1 MAPLKCTKNDI
12 ESLSYFDLLN
22 LGYNLLEGCEAS
34 VTDRK
39 TGKTPEMKRR
49 EIYDKNALLKI
60 INHEDLK
67 TPISVLSSSAD
78 FVFDMKKPQK
88 IEKLLF
94 ASFYQG
100 NANYNVG
107 EFAIFASNDRESLF
121 DDSNMIAHE
130 EGGINW
136 HSGKRNN
143 ADWLYDVEGSC
154 RFLGLRVYKANEV
167 DDVIRPKNFAA
178 YNSENNEKR
187 AYIPNH
193 IGKNALKGLE
203 PNVLTSGIA
212 FEDNALFPLKAGE
225 NLKFSLENEK
235 VFTDIKVI
243 TKGEASLSCGGEV
256 PEGKPIIYGRYLY
269 TFKNSVEGEIVIT
282 ALEDAEIDFVSAAT
296 SYKEASVDFNDT
308 IVEDFY
314 GIGAD
319 VLPMA
324 FMPES
329 LKTGYNDVYWEME
342 RRRINLVRPNVIRF
356 WFQPDWLVETYE
368 QYKNGEYNFDTEKMY
383 SVYKY
388 LDAFKEAGSEIELN
402 FNFTISH
409 DAQKWFSLSV
419 PPAFT
424 YKALPRELDLF
435 AKCCAATLKELI
447 FNRGYDNI
455 KYLTFYNE
463 LDYREWA
470 LKAASDTDIENP
482 IKEHWE
488 KTLRMCRAE
497 LDKVGLSNIKM
508 WGCEQS
514 GSNKSQKDWMD
525 YFEENCSDVLD
536 VHSSHRYQINSSN
549 NKDYLKMLNDGAK
562 TKPVV
567 ITECGQCYS
576 NDEYSFD
583 LNHVQF
589 FCELANAG
597 ISGALIWCLSGVA
610 ITDPCSFTMRNFIDM
625 WDSLQFDGAINNVR
639 EVFYEWAM
647 LCRYIPNHCKSV
659 RTKVDCGNDMRCCAF
674 KIGEDDYTV
683 VVELDSAGSERNIK
697 LNLGENIGK
706 KMYRHIYKRPYSRN
720 GNALLPPVSKEIF
733 VNDTIED
740 TVGGDYM
747 EIVYTT
753 IPPVHQIELGATEI
767 FLKAGESYLLSA
779 QNIDGFGDISWE
791 MGAQIGDG
799 FELIALEPRIN
810 VSKDAKSG
818 DMCAVKAFSALN
830 PETYSVVIVK
840 VK

>member
-1 MAPLKCTKNDI
+1 MAPLKCTKNNI

-39 TGKTPEMKRR
+39 TGKTPEMKRKA
-49 EIYDKNALLKI
+49 IYDKNALLKI

-94 ASFYQG
+94 ASFYQSD
-100 NANYNVG
+100 ANYNVG

-203 PNVLTSGIA
+203 PSEITNGIA
-212 FEDNALFPLKAGE
+212 FEQDGLYLLKAGE
-225 NLKFSLENEK
+225 DLKLKPKNER

-243 TKGEASLSCGGEV
+243 TKGVAALSCCGETPV
-256 PEGKPIIYGRYLY
+256 GEPIIYGRYLY
-269 TFKNSVEGEIVIT
+269 SFNTDTEDEIVIT
-282 ALEDAEIDFVSAAT
+282 ALKDAEIDYVSAAT
-296 SYKEASVDFNDT
+296 VYKEASIDFNDT
-308 IVEDFY
+308 IVDDFY
-314 GIGAD
+314 GIGAN

-329 LKTGYNDVYWEME
+329 LDTGYNEVYWEME
-342 RRRINLVRPNVIRF
+342 RRRINLVQPNVIRF
-356 WFQPDWLVETYE
+356 WFQPDWIFETQE
-368 QYKNGEYNFDTEKMY
+368 QYENGDFNFDTQKMY

-388 LDAFKEAGSEIELN
+388 LDAFKESGSEIEFN
-402 FNFTISH
+402 FNFTISR
-409 DAQKWFSLSV
+409 DVWEWFSLPV
-419 PPAFT
+419 PSAFS
-424 YKALPRELDLF
+424 YKALPKDIDLF

-447 FNRGYDNI
+447 VNRGYDNI
-455 KYLTFYNE
+455 KYLTFFNE
-463 LDYREWA
+463 LDYRERIWKETTHKGMEHP
-470 LKAASDTDIENP
+470 LKNY
-482 IKEHWE
+482 WE
-488 KTLRMCRAE
+488 KILRACRAE
-497 LDKVGLSNIKM
+497 LDKVGLKDIKM

-514 GSNKSQKDWMD
+514 GSNESQKDWMD
-525 YFEENCSDVLD
+525 YFEENCADVLD
-536 VHSSHRYQINSSN
+536 VHTSHRYEASVAI
-549 NKDYLKMLNDGAK
+549 NKDYLKMLNEGAK

-576 NDEYSFD
+576 NGDYSFD
-583 LNHVQF
+583 LNHAQF
-589 FCELANAG
+589 FSELTNAG
-597 ISGALIWCLSGVA
+597 ISGALIWCLSGVS

-639 EVFYEWAM
+639 EVYYEWAM
-647 LCRYIPNHCKSV
+647 LCRYVPNHCKSV
-659 RTKVDCGNDMRCCAF
+659 KTKIDCGNDIRCCAF

-683 VVELDSAGSERNIK
+683 VVELDSAASERNIK

>member
-1 MAPLKCTKNDI
+1 MAPLKCTGKSTKALDF
-12 ESLSYFDLLN
+12 YDVWY
-22 LGYNLLEGCEAS
+22 LGYNLLENADLS
-34 VTDRK
+34 VTDRE
-39 TGKTPEMKRR
+39 TGETPEMKLNL
-49 EIYDKNALLKI
+49 IYNKNALEGIITRENLK
-60 INHEDLK
+60 NHID
-67 TPISVLSSSAD
+67 VFANSAD
-78 FVFDMKKPQK
+78 FVFDMKKSQK
-88 IEKLLF
+88 IEKILF
-94 ASFYQG
+94 TSFFAP
-100 NANYNVG
+100 NANYTVG
-107 EFAIFASNDRESLF
+107 EFAIFASNDRETLF
-121 DDSNMIAHE
+121 DDSNMVAHE
-130 EGGINW
+130 EGGKNW
-136 HSGKRNN
+136 TSGKRNH
-143 ADWLYDVEGSC
+143 ADWLYDTEGSC
-154 RFLGLRVYKANEV
+154 RFLGLRVFKANET
-167 DDVIRPKNFAA
+167 DDIIRPENFAVF
-178 YNSENNEKR
+178 NSENTEKR
-187 AYIPNH
+187 KYIDTYF
-193 IGKNALKGLE
+193 GKNALKGLE
-203 PNVLTSGIA
+203 PKKLTSGIA
-212 FEDNALFPLKAGE
+212 FEDNALFQLKAGE

-235 VFTDIKVI
+235 VFTNLNVI
-243 TKGEASLSCGGEV
+243 TKGEANLSCGGEV

-282 ALEDAEIDFVSAAT
+282 ALEDAEIDYVTADT
-296 SYKEASVDFNDT
+296 SYKEASVNFNDT

-342 RRRINLVRPNVIRF
+342 RRRINLVRPHVIRL

-368 QYKNGEYNFDTEKMY
+368 QYKNGDYNFDAEKMY

-388 LDAFKEAGSEIELN
+388 LDAFKEAGCEIE
-402 FNFTISH
+402 FDFGWKVSSH
-409 DAQKWFSLSV
+409 AQEWFSFPETPQKSASA
-419 PPAFT
+419 P
-424 YKALPRELDLF
+424 KELDLF

-463 LDYREWA
+463 PDYAHDAPDRGDFIVIGTPR
-470 LKAASDTDIENP
+470 KVY
-482 IKEHWE
+482 WE
-488 KTLRMCRAE
+488 KMLRMCRAE
-497 LDKVGLSNIKM
+497 LDNAGLSDIKM
-508 WGCEQS
+508 WCCEQS
-514 GSNKSQKDWMD
+514 GCNEDQKEWMN

-536 VHSSHRYQINSSN
+536 VHTSHRYQSDSAN
-549 NKDYLKMLNDGAK
+549 NKEYLKMLNEGAK

-576 NDEYSFD
+576 NEIYSFD
-583 LNHVQF
+583 QNHVQF

-625 WDSLQFDGAINNVR
+625 WDSLQFDGAIDNVR
-639 EVFYEWAM
+639 EVYYEWAM

-720 GNALLPPVSKEIF
+720 GNATLPPVSKEIS
-733 VNDTIED
+733 VHDTLCD

-753 IPPVHQIELGATEI
+753 LPPVHQIELGSTEI
-767 FLKAGESYLLSA
+767 FLSPGENYRLSA
-779 QNIDGFGDISWE
+779 RNIDGFGAIDWE
-791 MGAQIGDG
+791 ITAQIGDG
-799 FELIALEPRIN
+799 FEMVGLESLIK
-810 VSKDAKSG
+810 VSEDAKPG
-818 DMCAVKAFSALN
+818 DMCAVKAYSVGN
-830 PETYSVVIVK
+830 PEVYSIVIVK